1 MNRRLYRSRTQKKIA
16 GVCGGIAEYFQVDVT
31 LVRLLALLLFF
42 TGGGLLIYIIAAI
55 VIPEEPVAHMNSNSL
70 KINYDEYDYDEYQMQ
85 KQTDPSKTKALLG
98 WGLVLFASVMI
109 MDRFLPM
116 LPFKQYL
123 FPVMILVGGYY
134 LISQSSNK

>member
-1 MNRRLYRSRTQKKIA
+1 MQRRLYRSRTQKKIA

-42 TGGGLLIYIIAAI
+42 TGGGLFIYIIAAI
-55 VIPEEPVAHMNSNSL
+55 VIPEEPVAHMNSDSL
-70 KINYDEYDYDEYQMQ
+70 KIDYNEYDEYQMQ
-85 KQTDPSKTKALLG
+85 KQTDPNKTKALLG

-123 FPVMILVGGYY
+123 FPVLILVGGYY